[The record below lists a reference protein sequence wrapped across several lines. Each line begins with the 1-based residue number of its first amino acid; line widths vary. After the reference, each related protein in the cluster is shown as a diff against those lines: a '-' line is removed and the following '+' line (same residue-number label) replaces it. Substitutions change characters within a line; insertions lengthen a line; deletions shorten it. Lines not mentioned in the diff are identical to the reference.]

1 MKRSYAVQLP
11 LGAFALYFESPQVW
25 VEDERAKTTPALQS
39 EIAFDRISSRDV
51 PILFR
56 RDGFLIFRF
65 EQAPSF
71 AGGDVPAYE
80 EEIGRPRDKKVNAAE
95 ETRQK
100 LMYERIEY
108 MNAFLLA
115 LTSAISTV
123 QKHGAEV
130 QEPCDPCHHLR
141 GFYNGVNWEV
151 TTANTLYQLP
161 PQARHLVLRLDTFE
175 DAIGIM
181 QACEAT
187 FGIGSVTLLS
197 LVYMACY
204 QYRRHQFASA
214 HLVAWCAV
222 ESLVNIIWRNF
233 LADAKLQTK
242 KDETTGEEITEG
254 FTAINAD
261 RRKVL
266 TSNDY
271 TASIMTQ
278 VLSLTGKIDDE
289 LLNRLNEARKAR
301 NDFAHSLTP
310 ITSDKSG
317 KTIRLATDLITRLCG
332 RRVTSQLSF
341 SAYT

>member
-1 MKRSYAVQLP
+1 MKRSYAAEPP
-11 LGAFALYFESPQVW
+11 LGAFVLYFESPQVW
-25 VEDERAKTTPALQS
+25 VGDELAKTTPALRH
-39 EIAFDRISSRDV
+39 EIAFDRICSRDV

-71 AGGDVPAYE
+71 SGGAIPAYE
-80 EEIGRPRDKKVNAAE
+80 DEIGRPRDKKVIAAE
-95 ETRQK
+95 EARQK

-115 LTSAISTV
+115 LTSAMSTV
-123 QKHGAEV
+123 QQHGAPI
-130 QEPCDPCHHLR
+130 QEPCDPWHHLR
-141 GFYNGVNWEV
+141 GFYNGASWEV
-151 TTANTLYQLP
+151 MTANTLYQFP
-161 PQARHLVLRLDTFE
+161 AEARHVVLRLDTFE
-175 DAIGIM
+175 DAIGVM

-187 FGIGSVTLLS
+187 FGTSSVTLLS

-214 HLVAWCAV
+214 HLIAWCAV

-242 KDETTGEEITEG
+242 KDETTGKETTEG
-254 FTAINAD
+254 FTAINAE
-261 RRKVL
+261 RKKML

-271 TASIMTQ
+271 TASIMSQ
-278 VLSLTGKIDDE
+278 VLSLAGKIDDE

-301 NDFAHSLTP
+301 NEFAHSLVP
-310 ITSDKSG
+310 VTSDKSS
-317 KTIRLATDLITRLCG
+317 KTIQLATDLITRLCG
-332 RRVTSQLSF
+332 RQVISQLSF
-341 SAYT
+341 SAYL

>member
-1 MKRSYAVQLP
+1 MMRSYPAEPP

-25 VEDERAKTTPALQS
+25 VEDERAKTTPALRF
-39 EIAFDRISSRDV
+39 EIAFDQISSRDV

-65 EQAPSF
+65 DQAPSY
-71 AGGDVPAYE
+71 AGGAIPAHE
-80 EEIGRPRDKKVNAAE
+80 EDISRPRDKKVIAAE
-95 ETRQK
+95 EVRQK

-115 LTSAISTV
+115 LTSAMSTV
-123 QKHGAEV
+123 QKFGSQV
-130 QEPCDPCHHLR
+130 QEPCDPWHHLR
-141 GFYNGVNWEV
+141 GFDNGAYWEV

-161 PQARHLVLRLDTFE
+161 LEARHLVLRLDTFE
-175 DAIGIM
+175 DAIGVM
-181 QACEAT
+181 HACEAT
-187 FGIGSVTLLS
+187 FGTRSVMLLS

-214 HLVAWCAV
+214 HLIAWCAV

-233 LADAKLQTK
+233 LADAKLRTK
-242 KDETTGEEITEG
+242 KDETTGEETTEG

-261 RRKVL
+261 RKKVL

-289 LLNRLNEARKAR
+289 LLDRLNEARKAR
-301 NDFAHSLTP
+301 NDFAHSLAP

-317 KTIRLATDLITRLCG
+317 KTIRLATDLITRLCE

-341 SAYT
+341 SAYL